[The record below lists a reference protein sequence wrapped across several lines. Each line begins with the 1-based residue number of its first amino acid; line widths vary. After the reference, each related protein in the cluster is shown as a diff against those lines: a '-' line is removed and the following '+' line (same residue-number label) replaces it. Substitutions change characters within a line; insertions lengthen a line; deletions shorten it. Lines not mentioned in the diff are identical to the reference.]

1 MRNPIIPLL
10 LLSAPALA
18 DPPTTIDVTSKS
30 FGPNS
35 MIPTVFTCDGAETSP
50 PLEWSNVPASAKSIA
65 VLVEDPDAPK
75 KTVTHWLVTNIPPT
89 TTELDAGAGAAAR
102 LPDKAV
108 EMKNEKGK
116 AGYMGPC
123 PPSGTHHYH
132 FRVFALD
139 RPLIPLSGSRSAFL
153 SKIKGHIVGEGEL
166 VGLYER
172 QH

>member
-1 MRNPIIPLL
+1 MRNIIIPLL

-18 DPPTTIDVTSKS
+18 DAPSTLTVTSKS
-30 FGPNS
+30 FEANS

-50 PLEWSNVPASAKSIA
+50 PLAWSNVPASAKSIA
-65 VLVEDPDAPK
+65 ILVEDPDAPK
-75 KTVTHWLVTNIPPT
+75 GTVTHWIVTNLPPT
-89 TTELDAGAGAAAR
+89 TTELGAGAV

-108 EMKNEKGK
+108 AMKNEKGK
-116 AGYMGPC
+116 LGYMGPC

-139 RPLIPLSGSRSAFL
+139 RGMVAMGGSRSAFL
-153 SKIKGHIVGEGEL
+153 SKIKGHVLAEGEL
-166 VGLYER
+166 VGLYEK

>member
-1 MRNPIIPLL
+1 MRNSIIPLL

-18 DPPTTIDVTSKS
+18 DPPSTIDVTSKS

-35 MIPTVFTCDGAETSP
+35 LIPTVFTCDGAETSP
-50 PLEWSNVPASAKSIA
+50 PLAWSNVPATAKSIA
-65 VLVEDPDAPK
+65 ILVEDPDAPK

-89 TTELDAGAGAAAR
+89 ITELGAGVV
-102 LPDKAV
+102 LPDGAV
-108 EMKNEKGK
+108 PLKNEKGK
-116 AGYMGPC
+116 TGYMGPC

-139 RPLIPLSGSRSAFL
+139 RSLVPLSGSRSAFL